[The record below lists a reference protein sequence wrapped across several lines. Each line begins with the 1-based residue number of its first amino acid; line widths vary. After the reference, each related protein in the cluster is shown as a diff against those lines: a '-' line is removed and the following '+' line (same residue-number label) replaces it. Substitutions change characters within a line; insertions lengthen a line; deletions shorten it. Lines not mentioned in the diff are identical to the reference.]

1 MSNVESRDVKK
12 EEKRKGGIGLTEERN
27 VKLKGWVCCNG
38 NASGEDLQI
47 GYGTVRPE
55 YRHVHG

>member
-1 MSNVESRDVKK
+1 MSKVGCQEK
-12 EEKRKGGIGLTEERN
+12 KRKGGTGLTEERN

-47 GYGTVRPE
+47 GYDTVRPFGGTGT
-55 YRHVHG
+55 YAGN